1 MLMPVTRSALR
12 AATLC
17 GVALAAASL
26 SPRAEAQQLMVGGP
40 DTFIRR
46 TLPVADSFDV
56 VGACGGVVESM
67 AAVGDVTYIG
77 DRSGLIYVH
86 EPGVGVSYA
95 FSAGND
101 AEALESDGTR
111 LFVGGSDGSVEV
123 YNLAT
128 ETLVD
133 TWQGPLGLRAMTMV
147 SNLLLAAGDGGVIL
161 QTLAQGNGSFQPV
174 VTLGTPVT
182 AMIWTGSELF
192 VGYGAGVGVLAR
204 VDLSAGAVTGTIPTT
219 AGVTALG
226 FNLDQLLV
234 ASSSGTVERV
244 DPRDGAVLDVL
255 TAGSDIRALALT
267 DGAPPAFTYCYGFQC
282 PCGNDDDL
290 AGCENSMGRG
300 ARLTAAG
307 TTSAS
312 TDDLA
317 LFVTGAPPQ
326 STAIAFVAE
335 GSASGA
341 LGDGKLCIGGPSG
354 LQRFMPQQTSIHGAM
369 VIDGIRQ
376 RAEARFRP
384 AFQIV
389 SGARLHFQVWY
400 RDVGGACGS
409 GSNVTNSAQVLFT
422 P

>member
-1 MLMPVTRSALR
+1 MLIPLTRSALR

-86 EPGVGVSYA
+86 EPGVGVGYA

-111 LFVGGSDGSVEV
+111 LFVGGSDGTVEV

-128 ETLVD
+128 GTLVD

-147 SNLLLAAGDGGVIL
+147 SDLLLAAGDGGVIF
-161 QTLAQGNGSFQPV
+161 QTLAQGNGSFQSV
-174 VTLGTPVT
+174 VTLGVPVT
-182 AMIWTGSELF
+182 AMTWTGSELF
-192 VGYGAGVGVLAR
+192 VGYGAGAGVLAQ
-204 VDLSAGAVTGTIPTT
+204 VDLFAGAVTGTIPTT
-219 AGVTALG
+219 ADVTALG
-226 FNLDQLLV
+226 FHLDQLLV
-234 ASSSGTVERV
+234 ATSSGTVERV

-267 DGAPPAFTYCYGFQC
+267 DGAPPAFTYCYGIQC

-312 TDDLA
+312 ADDLA

-335 GSASGA
+335 GPASGF
-341 LGDGKLCIGGPSG
+341 LGDGRLCIGGPSG
-354 LQRFMPQQTSIHGAM
+354 LQRFMPQQTSVHGAM
-369 VIDGIRQ
+369 VIGGLRQ

-389 SGARLHFQVWY
+389 SRASLHFQVWY

-409 GSNVTNSAQVLFT
+409 GSNVTNSASIVFSQ
-422 P
+422 